1 MLDADRP
8 IAITPALTV
17 SLAPD
22 LDGTRSTILGNTGDR
37 EIGIWEVDP
46 GVTTDIEVDEVFIV
60 LNGSATISVDGHVD
74 VNIGPGDVVHLTEGT
89 HTTWKVHERLRKVY
103 LIADSAQLNIH
114 RMPKRSQHVP
124 QYPQKRSCNP
134 LASVP
139 PSHNRE

>member
-1 MLDADRP
+1 MESRGPRLGSSSITGAEEAKPMLDADRP

-103 LIADSAQLNIH
+103 LIAVDE
-114 RMPKRSQHVP
+114 K
-124 QYPQKRSCNP
+124 
-134 LASVP
+134 
-139 PSHNRE
+139 

>member
-1 MLDADRP
+1 MLDVDRP
-8 IAITPALTV
+8 IAITPALAV

-60 LNGSATISVDGHVD
+60 LTGSATISVDGHVD

-103 LIADSAQLNIH
+103 LIAVDE
-114 RMPKRSQHVP
+114 K
-124 QYPQKRSCNP
+124 
-134 LASVP
+134 
-139 PSHNRE
+139 

>member
-60 LNGSATISVDGHVD
+60 LNGSATISVD
-74 VNIGPGDVVHLTEGT
+74 
-89 HTTWKVHERLRKVY
+89 
-103 LIADSAQLNIH
+103 
-114 RMPKRSQHVP
+114 
-124 QYPQKRSCNP
+124 
-134 LASVP
+134 
-139 PSHNRE
+139 